1 MTAIKFVREYQM
13 YGRTYYDIVYKTHR
27 LTTRTPDDLPET
39 ARRFMVNAKTV
50 TEQYDPVFKWD
61 ETIYQ

>member
-1 MTAIKFVREYQM
+1 MMTIKFVREYQM

-27 LTTRTPDDLPET
+27 IATRTPDDLPET
-39 ARRFMVNAKTV
+39 ARRFMANAKKV
-50 TEQYDPVFKWD
+50 TTQHDPVFNWD